1 MNNKIKELRKEQGLT
16 QKELAE
22 KSGVAR
28 TIINQLETGKKELIT
43 VNTMIKLSDALD
55 KSVSEIFLL

>member
-43 VNTMIKLSDALD
+43 VNTMIKLSDALK